1 MSNQENLSNKK
12 QIIKSRPLSLSLF
25 SSTTKKT
32 SNSSEHPSKRWGHSA
47 ILYNNN
53 MIIFGGRHLQRSL
66 STTYLLDFTTFNWSK
81 IEPEGPPPSGRDS
94 HSAILYNNYDMIIFG
109 GNGCTTKFNDLW
121 DFNISEYKWTK
132 LATLGKSPCARDGHL
147 SALIH
152 NKYMVIYSGLND
164 KYEVINDLFLFDFK
178 ERKWIECDLIN
189 ANLTEKRDGQSCC
202 LVGDTMYLFGGQGPE
217 EDKYSNE
224 LLTITFD
231 IDPTFKSKPKAT
243 ISLIEINNS
252 TKPQERTSHSCV
264 VYKDQYL
271 IITGGEAQDKK
282 PLDDIWLYDI
292 KKMCYTEIE
301 LNGKEKI
308 EGRFCHCSIIS
319 GDILAI
325 YGGMESSD
333 ITLDNLA
340 LINIEYNQSKRKRNV
355 EILSNNKKKKLE
367 ESNDNDNNEDFDFAY
382 PINRGD
388 VEDFS
393 TDTNDLINMNF
404 FSFEEIKKNY
414 LNNMMTW
421 NFLKQLSAFYKWPIG
436 CIGNFIKNS
445 LKDYVSS
452 RNIYIDYKKT
462 TNSEIYIS
470 IKDDGK
476 GITSPDFNGIMYS
489 FIKNQNKDLNYFQ
502 YGFSMKASALRLGDS
517 FLLISKTGKEASI
530 GLISKRLQQKI
541 KENDYILTPIINYRI
556 EKKETNKLKYIAK
569 SNFPRESLNLILESI
584 SFLFQTEDDL
594 MNYFDSFDIGT
605 HIYLFDLR
613 KKNLNKDNILNEDN
627 YELIFNEE
635 ENDIWINEDYDFNE
649 ELKRNI
655 IDFSLK
661 KYLNFIVLK
670 TFKDINIYLLEK
682 KLDWENP
689 YYNIKL
695 LSNLGNN
702 IKKTTSLNYSST
714 NENEKI
720 NCLNIEGK
728 EGIGYQGIL
737 FNENFIDSITSNTNI
752 GVEDIKEKD
761 YLNGILIYKDG
772 ILVKRLNQHNFGD
785 FNFFVKKIMNVTN
798 KISNNNDN
806 DVNNNIFGLN
816 QNNNYFC
823 SKIFKKNGYIDLP
836 SNAYE
841 LTFNG
846 CEIKDQALFGFFYNK
861 VKALLQK
868 IEK

>member
-1 MSNQENLSNKK
+1 
-12 QIIKSRPLSLSLF
+12 
-25 SSTTKKT
+25 
-32 SNSSEHPSKRWGHSA
+32 
-47 ILYNNN
+47 
-53 MIIFGGRHLQRSL
+53 
-66 STTYLLDFTTFNWSK
+66 
-81 IEPEGPPPSGRDS
+81 
-94 HSAILYNNYDMIIFG
+94 
-109 GNGCTTKFNDLW
+109 
-121 DFNISEYKWTK
+121 
-132 LATLGKSPCARDGHL
+132 
-147 SALIH
+147 
-152 NKYMVIYSGLND
+152 
-164 KYEVINDLFLFDFK
+164 
-178 ERKWIECDLIN
+178 
-189 ANLTEKRDGQSCC
+189 
-202 LVGDTMYLFGGQGPE
+202 
-217 EDKYSNE
+217 
-224 LLTITFD
+224 
-231 IDPTFKSKPKAT
+231 
-243 ISLIEINNS
+243 
-252 TKPQERTSHSCV
+252 
-264 VYKDQYL
+264 
-271 IITGGEAQDKK
+271 
-282 PLDDIWLYDI
+282 
-292 KKMCYTEIE
+292 
-301 LNGKEKI
+301 
-308 EGRFCHCSIIS
+308 
-319 GDILAI
+319 
-325 YGGMESSD
+325 
-333 ITLDNLA
+333 
-340 LINIEYNQSKRKRNV
+340 
-355 EILSNNKKKKLE
+355 
-367 ESNDNDNNEDFDFAY
+367 
-382 PINRGD
+382 
-388 VEDFS
+388 
-393 TDTNDLINMNF
+393 
-404 FSFEEIKKNY
+404 
-414 LNNMMTW
+414 
-421 NFLKQLSAFYKWPIG
+421 
-436 CIGNFIKNS
+436 
-445 LKDYVSS
+445 
-452 RNIYIDYKKT
+452 
-462 TNSEIYIS
+462 
-470 IKDDGK
+470 
-476 GITSPDFNGIMYS
+476 
-489 FIKNQNKDLNYFQ
+489 
-502 YGFSMKASALRLGDS
+502 MKASALRLGDS

-670 TFKDINIYLLEK
+670 TFKDINIYLLGK

>member
-1 MSNQENLSNKK
+1 MSTQENLSNKK
-12 QIIKSRPLSLSLF
+12 QALKSRPLTLSLF

-32 SNSSEHPSKRWGHSA
+32 YNSSEHPSKRWGHSA

-66 STTYLLDFTTFNWSK
+66 SNIYLLDFTTFNWSK
-81 IEPEGPPPSGRDS
+81 IEPEGNPPSGRDS
-94 HSAILYNNYDMIIFG
+94 HSAVLYNNYDMIIFG

-121 DFNISEYKWTK
+121 DFNISEYKWSKINTQ
-132 LATLGKSPCARDGHL
+132 GKSPCARDGHL
-147 SALIH
+147 SALIY

-164 KYEVINDLFLFDFK
+164 KEEIINDLFLFDFNEK
-178 ERKWIECDLIN
+178 KWIECDLIN

-202 LVGDTMYLFGGQGPE
+202 LVGDTVYLFGGQGPE

-224 LLTITFD
+224 LFTITFD
-231 IDPTFKSKPKAT
+231 IDPIFKNKPKAI
-243 ISLIEINNS
+243 ISLVEINNS
-252 TKPQERTSHSCV
+252 IKPPERTSHCCV
-264 VYKDQYL
+264 AYKDLYL
-271 IITGGEAQDKK
+271 IITGGEGQDQK
-282 PLDDIWLYDI
+282 PLDDIWIYDI
-292 KKMCYTEIE
+292 KKMCYMEVE
-301 LNGKEKI
+301 LTGKENI
-308 EGRFCHCSIIS
+308 EGRFCHSSIIS
-319 GDILAI
+319 GDILAL
-325 YGGMESSD
+325 YGGMKNSEV
-333 ITLDNLA
+333 TLDNLA
-340 LINIEYNQSKRKRNV
+340 LINIEFNQGKRKKNV
-355 EILSNNKKKKLE
+355 EILGNNKKKKLE
-367 ESNDNDNNEDFDFAY
+367 ESNDNDNNKDDLDLYY

-421 NFLKQLSAFYKWPIG
+421 KFLKHLSAFYKWPIG
-436 CIGNFIKNS
+436 CIGNFVKNS

-452 RNIYIDYKKT
+452 RNIYIDYKKAK
-462 TNSEIYIS
+462 NSELYLL

-476 GITSPDFNGIMYS
+476 GISSPDFNGIMYS
-489 FIKNQNKDLNYFQ
+489 FIKNQNKELNYFQ

-517 FLLISKTGKEASI
+517 FLLISKTTKEISI

-556 EKKETNKLKYIAK
+556 EKKEANKLKYIAK
-569 SNFPRESLNLILESI
+569 SNFPKESLNLILEAI
-584 SFLFQTEDDL
+584 SFLFQTEEDL

-613 KKNLNKDNILNEDN
+613 KKNLYKDDILNENN

-635 ENDIWINEDYDFNE
+635 ENDIWINEDYDFSE
-649 ELKRNI
+649 ELKRNV

-661 KYLNFIVLK
+661 KYLNFIILK
-670 TFKDINIYLLEK
+670 PFKDINIYLLGK
-682 KLDWENP
+682 KIDWENP

-702 IKKTTSLNYSST
+702 IKKITSLNYFST
-714 NENEKI
+714 DEKEKI
-720 NCLNIEGK
+720 DCLNIEGSDYK
-728 EGIGYQGIL
+728 GIL

-761 YLNGILIYKDG
+761 YFNGILIYKDG
-772 ILVKRLNQHNFGD
+772 ILINRLNQEYFGN
-785 FNFFVKKIMNVTN
+785 FNFFEKKIMHVTD
-798 KISNNNDN
+798 KIYNNDE
-806 DVNNNIFGLN
+806 DHLNNNIFGLN

-823 SKIFKKNGYIDLP
+823 SKIFKKNGYIELP
-836 SNAYE
+836 PNAYE

-846 CEIKDQALFGFFYNK
+846 CEIKDQALFGYFYNK

-868 IEK
+868 IQK

>member
-340 LINIEYNQSKRKRNV
+340 LINIEYNQNKRKRNV

-367 ESNDNDNNEDFDFAY
+367 ESNDNDNNEDLDFAY
-382 PINRGD
+382 PISRGD

-452 RNIYIDYKKT
+452 RNIYIDYK
-462 TNSEIYIS
+462 SL
-470 IKDDGK
+470 
-476 GITSPDFNGIMYS
+476 SP
-489 FIKNQNKDLNYFQ
+489 YF
-502 YGFSMKASALRLGDS
+502 
-517 FLLISKTGKEASI
+517 
-530 GLISKRLQQKI
+530 
-541 KENDYILTPIINYRI
+541 
-556 EKKETNKLKYIAK
+556 
-569 SNFPRESLNLILESI
+569 
-584 SFLFQTEDDL
+584 
-594 MNYFDSFDIGT
+594 
-605 HIYLFDLR
+605 
-613 KKNLNKDNILNEDN
+613 
-627 YELIFNEE
+627 
-635 ENDIWINEDYDFNE
+635 
-649 ELKRNI
+649 
-655 IDFSLK
+655 
-661 KYLNFIVLK
+661 
-670 TFKDINIYLLEK
+670 
-682 KLDWENP
+682 
-689 YYNIKL
+689 
-695 LSNLGNN
+695 
-702 IKKTTSLNYSST
+702 
-714 NENEKI
+714 
-720 NCLNIEGK
+720 
-728 EGIGYQGIL
+728 
-737 FNENFIDSITSNTNI
+737 
-752 GVEDIKEKD
+752 
-761 YLNGILIYKDG
+761 
-772 ILVKRLNQHNFGD
+772 
-785 FNFFVKKIMNVTN
+785 
-798 KISNNNDN
+798 
-806 DVNNNIFGLN
+806 
-816 QNNNYFC
+816 
-823 SKIFKKNGYIDLP
+823 
-836 SNAYE
+836 
-841 LTFNG
+841 
-846 CEIKDQALFGFFYNK
+846 
-861 VKALLQK
+861 
-868 IEK
+868 